1 MLCSEHNFIKHDFYS
16 FYMNLKSKNN
26 KYAKEL
32 YELYNELFL
41 YDKEKLKNELIKDG
55 KEHLLKD
62 DKNVE

>member
-1 MLCSEHNFIKHDFYS
+1 
-16 FYMNLKSKNN
+16 MNLKSKNN